1 MRIALILLLFFKVA
15 LSESKSTKHI
25 HKGLITNEEI
35 YKVEDYPY
43 IMSVKVLLPNKKID
57 TCTGSLLTELFVL
70 TAAHCIYG
78 KDKKDLKVNIP
89 M

>member
-1 MRIALILLLFFKVA
+1 MRIALILLLSFKVA
-15 LSESKSTKHI
+15 LFESKSSKYK
-25 HKGLITNEEI
+25 HKGLIANGEM
-35 YKVEDYPY
+35 YNVEDYPY
-43 IMSVKVLLPNKKID
+43 IMSVKVLVPHKRIE

-78 KDKKDLKVNIP
+78 KDKRDIKVNIS